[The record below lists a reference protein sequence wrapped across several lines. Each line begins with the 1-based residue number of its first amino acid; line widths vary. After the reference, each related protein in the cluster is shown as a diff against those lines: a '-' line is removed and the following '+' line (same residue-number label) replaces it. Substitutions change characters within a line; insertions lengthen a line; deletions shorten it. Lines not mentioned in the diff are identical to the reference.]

1 MYHAC
6 SNISIKQNRCLKRG
20 YRRMADSFTS
30 TEDTELLNSIASVHM
45 MFGMYES
52 AQSILQLSDWIE
64 RHNIATLKLLS
75 DVYLKQKNA
84 DLALQTID
92 RLEKEIS
99 PEPLSA
105 NDIYLKARALALLGQ
120 NEEARQ
126 VMLNRGQSQIMEA

>member
-1 MYHAC
+1 
-6 SNISIKQNRCLKRG
+6 
-20 YRRMADSFTS
+20 MADSFTS